1 MTGSMQALNV
11 WKGKLRGG
19 VFMVRKC
26 LKVTLLIIA
35 VAALFGCAE
44 KKAYAPIDVMPK
56 VNAAG
61 QVQCADNFVVL
72 FDSSDSMNPYYDPA
86 GLSRL
91 DFEKKT
97 VSEMIQT
104 IPADLKLNA
113 ALRAFGAEKVGGDEA
128 TWLVQGMTSFKKAE
142 FQKALDKIGKRG
154 LGRTPIG
161 RALAGAG
168 GDLKG
173 LSGRSAII
181 LFSDFEEIE
190 GVDDIRPKSVIE
202 NIAKLKADYGDR
214 VCIYPVQIG
223 KNPVARKL
231 AEQIVADGKCGFV
244 ENADNLV
251 TPAAM
256 AAYVQKVFFCPP
268 PPKPVEEKAA
278 VVPPPPMVPAVS
290 KLDAVYFDYD
300 KFDLKPEA
308 REALKKNADWLSKNP
323 GKKVVIEGNCDERGT
338 NEYNMAL
345 GQRRAE
351 SAAKY
356 LKSLGVGAE
365 RISTISYGED
375 KPLCKESNEACWSK
389 NRRGDFIIK

>member
-1 MTGSMQALNV
+1 
-11 WKGKLRGG
+11 
-19 VFMVRKC
+19 MVRRC
-26 LKVTLLIIA
+26 LKVALLIIA
-35 VAALFGCAE
+35 VAALFGCAT
-44 KKAYAPIDVMPK
+44 KKAAYAPVDVMPNVK
-56 VNAAG
+56 AAG

-104 IPADLKLNA
+104 IPSDLKLNA

-128 TWLVQGMTSFKKAE
+128 TWLVQGTTPFKKEE

-190 GVDDIRPKSVIE
+190 GVDDIRPKSVMD

-223 KNPVARKL
+223 KNPMGKKL
-231 AEQIVADGKCGFV
+231 AEQIAADARCGFV
-244 ENADNLV
+244 ENADNLQ

-278 VVPPPPMVPAVS
+278 VVPPPVVPGVDR
-290 KLDAVYFDYD
+290 LDAVYFDYD
-300 KFDLKPEA
+300 KFDLKPGA
-308 REALKKNADWLSKNP
+308 RETLKKNADWLSKNP

-345 GQRRAE
+345 GQRRADA
-351 SAAKY
+351 AAKY
-356 LKSLGVGAE
+356 LKSLGVSAE